1 MRPIMRL
8 GRLFVRLEIDIWV
21 SLARAV
27 ARRPDTADG
36 TPIRYAGAVSAV
48 IWAFIVVSAV
58 EIPAVHLIIPWPP
71 VRLAALALG
80 IWGLFWMLGMLAAH
94 HMYPHVVAPD
104 RLRIRY
110 LRRTALDIPLAGV
123 RAVRNDLR
131 AYDGS
136 KSLQLTGNDTL
147 ALPVGSSTNVRV
159 DLTAPQTFTTPQG
172 EYTVRTVAF
181 WADDPRAAVAAIRAA
196 APTERTGAA

>member
-8 GRLFVRLEIDIWV
+8 GRRFVRLEIDIWV

-36 TPIRYAGAVSAV
+36 TPIRYAGAVSAI

-58 EIPAVHLIIPWPP
+58 EIPAVHLLIPWPP
-71 VRLAALALG
+71 VRFAALALG

-94 HMYPHVVAPD
+94 HMYPHVLTPD
-104 RLRIRY
+104 RLRVRY
-110 LRRTALDIPLAGV
+110 LRRTALDIPLAAV
-123 RAVRNDLR
+123 RNVRNDLR

-136 KSLQLTGNDTL
+136 KSLQLNGNDTL
-147 ALPVGSSTNVRV
+147 ALSVGSSTNVRV
-159 DLTAPQTFTTPQG
+159 DLAEPQTFTTPQG
-172 EYTVRTVAF
+172 EYTVRAVAF

-196 APTERTGAA
+196 APNERTGAA